1 MTSVDSKERRKEEY
15 CFRYGDE
22 AISYE
27 VVRKDFLEGKKRKI
41 AVKVHPNCEVI
52 VIAPSDAQDHE
63 IHEAVIKRGRWVCDA
78 LTEFRAHH
86 EHVQHKQYVSGE
98 MLFYLG
104 RRYVLKV
111 VEDPH
116 GLTQVK
122 MVRGK
127 LLVSLRRFDKAKR
140 RLVKSLVQSWYLKR
154 AEHIFT
160 ERLKALLP
168 RATWVTEMPS
178 FRVVAMQKQWGS
190 CSVKGSLML
199 NPHLV
204 KAPKDCIDYV
214 ILHEL
219 CHIAEHNHSDRFWRL
234 LTHSMPNWKEVK
246 TKLDGMAELYL
257 NE

>member
-1 MTSVDSKERRKEEY
+1 MASVDSKERDKEESY
-15 CFRYGDE
+15 FRYGDE
-22 AISYE
+22 VVSFEI
-27 VVRKDFLEGKKRKI
+27 VRKEFPEGRKRKI

-52 VIAPSDAQDHE
+52 VIAPADAQNHE
-63 IHEAVIKRGRWVCDA
+63 IHEAVVKRGRWICEA
-78 LTEFRAHH
+78 LTEFRTHH
-86 EHVQHKQYVSGE
+86 EHVQPKQYVSGE

-104 RRYVLKV
+104 RRYALKV
-111 VEDPH
+111 VEDPQEIA
-116 GLTQVK
+116 QVK
-122 MVRGK
+122 MTRGK
-127 LLVSLRRFDKAKR
+127 LVVSLRRFGKGKEM
-140 RLVKSLVQSWYLKR
+140 LVKAMVRSWYLRR
-154 AEHIFT
+154 AEHIFA
-160 ERLKALLP
+160 ERLQSLLP
-168 RATWVTEMPS
+168 RVAWVSENPS

-234 LTHSMPNWKEVK
+234 LTHSMPNWKVVK
-246 TKLDGMAELYL
+246 TRLDGMAELYL

>member
-1 MTSVDSKERRKEEY
+1 MTSVDSKERDKEEF
-15 CFRYGDE
+15 CFRYGE
-22 AISYE
+22 EVICYE
-27 VVRKDFLEGKKRKI
+27 VVRKVILEGKKRKI

-63 IHEAVIKRGRWVCDA
+63 IHEAILKRGRWICDA
-78 LTEFRAHH
+78 LMEFRAHR

-111 VEDPH
+111 VEGSQ

-127 LLVSLRRFDKAKR
+127 LLVSLRRFDKAKG

-154 AEHIFT
+154 AEHIFA
-160 ERLKALLP
+160 ERLQTLL
-168 RATWVTEMPS
+168 RQATWVTGMPKC
-178 FRVVAMQKQWGS
+178 RIIAMQKQWGS
-190 CSVKGSLML
+190 CSVRGSLML

-204 KAPKDCIDYV
+204 KAPKDCVDYV

-234 LTHSMPNWKEVK
+234 LTRAMPNWKEVK
-246 TKLDGMAELYL
+246 IRLDGMAELYL
-257 NE
+257 SE